1 MLPDS
6 DEGGDAVLAVVEED
20 DPGRWLADAV
30 AETGGRGCGKEKK
43 RAKRRRRK
51 EKKRKQKNNDIHSV
65 GVHGLANKEL
75 VVLEVG
81 NDLLGVGRGAGL
93 KGLDV
98 LVAGTLGLHGL
109 LDLLHVG
116 LEVGEVRL
124 LVELGLIE
132 TERVDDI
139 DDGLG
144 LVVVVL
150 GSVLSRG
157 VGANV
162 CRQVVLEVW
171 SLFVFFFSFP
181 FLFFFS
187 SVVQF
192 NDRHHVPMFSA
203 PTVILPQS
211 AS

>member
-1 MLPDS
+1 MRWQRL
-6 DEGGDAVLAVVEED
+6 EGWDAA
-20 DPGRWLADAV
+20 
-30 AETGGRGCGKEKK
+30 
-43 RAKRRRRK
+43 RRRRGQK
-51 EKKRKQKNNDIHSV
+51 EEEEKKKTKQKNDIHSV

-98 LVAGTLGLHGL
+98 VVAGTLGLHGL

-124 LVELGLIE
+124 LVELGLVE